1 VSRKPA
7 AITGVGA
14 VTPLGNSSEELHR
27 KWVDGVCGIE
37 DGAGIC
43 RDFDPTQA
51 MSRKEVRRT
60 HRFVQ
65 MGVVAADEAA
75 QTAWGDD
82 LPYEPER
89 VACFMGVAFGGTDLV
104 CEQHKVFE
112 DAGADG
118 VWTLTIPLA
127 MANAAPAMLAIKH
140 NLRGESNSVG
150 SACAAGA
157 QAIGEGLKALRLG
170 DADAVMVGGAEAAVN
185 PFFQAGFRQAGALSK
200 LGISRPF
207 DRRRDG
213 FVMGEGAGVM
223 ILEDPDKAKARGA
236 NILGYV
242 AGFASTTDA
251 QHLTAPLEDGGMC
264 AEAIRRALADAGAE
278 PEDVSWVN
286 AHGTSTDAN
295 DKAET
300 AALKGALGEH
310 AYRVPISGPKSVI
323 GHSIGAAGAVEAVA
337 TVAVLRDRVAPP
349 TVGLEEP
356 DDGLDLNYVP
366 GSSTPIEQ
374 KGDNGRLVAIS
385 NSFAFGGHNATLVI
399 TT

>member
-1 VSRKPA
+1 VSGKPA
-7 AITGVGA
+7 AITGIGA
-14 VTPLGNSSEELHR
+14 VTPLGTGVEELHAR
-27 KWVDGVCGIE
+27 WVDGVCGIE
-37 DGAGIC
+37 DGVGAC
-43 RDFDPTQA
+43 QDFDPTEV

-65 MGVVAADEAA
+65 MGVVAAEEAA
-75 QTAWGDD
+75 QTAWGGD

-89 VACFMGVAFGGTDLV
+89 VSCFIGCAFGGTDLV
-104 CEQHKVFE
+104 CEQHQVFAE
-112 DAGADG
+112 EGAEN

-127 MANAAPAMLAIKH
+127 MSNASPAMLAIRH
-140 NLRGESNSVG
+140 NMRGESNSVG

-170 DADAVMVGGAEAAVN
+170 DADAVMVGGAEAAAH

-213 FVMGEGAGVM
+213 FVIGEGAGVM

-264 AEAIRRALADAGAE
+264 AEAIRRALADAGAG

-310 AYRVPISGPKSVI
+310 AYKVPISGPKSVL

-337 TVAVLRDRVAPP
+337 SVAVLRDRIAPP

-366 GSSTPIEQ
+366 DKAQPIEP
-374 KGDNGRLVAIS
+374 KGENGRLVAIS